1 MIITIVLAVLC
12 LILVI
17 MLRHER
23 QQSTKKTNFLLDAIS
38 AGDYSFK
45 FLEKQRIGDSILR
58 LGGSSSR
65 EIGMNAAL
73 NRITRIMQDARTE
86 ALEREK
92 YYELIINQVNTG
104 IIVVDEKGNI
114 LQSNHEALRLLGM
127 EILTHTKQLSRIGEQ
142 IEKVISTIQPGEKSH
157 ATFLNERGNVELS
170 IRASSATIKGKQ
182 VRIIAL
188 NDINSEMDDNQMES
202 WNKLIRVL
210 THEIMNTVTPITSL
224 SETLLGKIADGE
236 VKDGLEVIH
245 TTSAGLTA
253 FVENYRRLTHI
264 PTPQPSL
271 FYVKQFAERM
281 RHIAQEQT
289 GAQNIDISIAT
300 EPLDLLVYADEGL
313 IGHVVTNLFKNAIQA
328 ITTSGEGSHI
338 WLHAYS
344 NQDDAV
350 VIDIANDGPL
360 IPQDVAEHIFVPFF
374 TTKEKG
380 SGIGLSI
387 SRQIMKLSGGTLT
400 LKSDSTHR
408 RTTFSLTF
416 L

>member
-170 IRASSATIKGKQ
+170 IRASSATIKG
-182 VRIIAL
+182 
-188 NDINSEMDDNQMES
+188 
-202 WNKLIRVL
+202 
-210 THEIMNTVTPITSL
+210 
-224 SETLLGKIADGE
+224 
-236 VKDGLEVIH
+236 
-245 TTSAGLTA
+245 
-253 FVENYRRLTHI
+253 
-264 PTPQPSL
+264 
-271 FYVKQFAERM
+271 
-281 RHIAQEQT
+281 
-289 GAQNIDISIAT
+289 
-300 EPLDLLVYADEGL
+300 
-313 IGHVVTNLFKNAIQA
+313 
-328 ITTSGEGSHI
+328 
-338 WLHAYS
+338 
-344 NQDDAV
+344 
-350 VIDIANDGPL
+350 
-360 IPQDVAEHIFVPFF
+360 
-374 TTKEKG
+374 
-380 SGIGLSI
+380 
-387 SRQIMKLSGGTLT
+387 
-400 LKSDSTHR
+400 
-408 RTTFSLTF
+408 
-416 L
+416 